1 MTGSSAMMLTLKVL
15 RVKCKRRMKSRELF
29 SLREERRGAPYEF
42 VLKKNS
48 ILQVRYHHLT

>member
-1 MTGSSAMMLTLKVL
+1 MTARSAMMLTLKVL